1 MTRRRQH
8 GAYKASQLC
17 KEVERQLALV
27 LEGEVEDP
35 LLEGVQVASVS
46 PLDGTALLKVEI
58 SVPDDRQDVAAAVLA
73 HLNGAAGWLRRE
85 VASAINRR
93 RAPALTFS
101 LASEPI
107 SDQCGC

>member
-1 MTRRRQH
+1 MTRRRH
-8 GAYKASQLC
+8 HETHKTNQLC
-17 KEVERQLALV
+17 KEVERHLTLV

-58 SVPDDRQDVAAAVLA
+58 CVPDDRQEVSAAVLA

-93 RAPALTFS
+93 RAPQLTFS
-101 LASEPI
+101 LASEPAP
-107 SDQCGC
+107 DQCGC